1 MRIEQ
6 KTITTIIAD
15 EGKVLRRKSDG
26 FNAGERITL
35 GYNYYE
41 AGVALSNPKLETP
54 SDYEEVDK
62 PLDYDTN
69 PMVDHVKRL
78 QRAKELLRQ
87 NTREMNSLG
96 LNAKEALEV
105 ADWYPEWGDEGV
117 AEGDEMK
124 RGNKFRH
131 QGKLWVVK
139 QRHTIKPLYKP
150 TDAPN
155 LYEEL
160 TEDYEEPL
168 MGEDDTPLL
177 DDTRPSEYGR

>member
-15 EGKVLRRKSDG
+15 EGKVLKRKSDG
-26 FNAGERITL
+26 FNAGERVTL

-54 SDYEEVDK
+54 ADYEEVDK
-62 PLDYDTN
+62 PLDYDTT
-69 PMVDHVKRL
+69 PVVDHVKRL
-78 QRAKELLRQ
+78 KRAKELLAK
-87 NTREMNSLG
+87 NTKEMNSLG
-96 LNAKEALEV
+96 LKAKEALEV
-105 ADWYPEWGDEGV
+105 AEWYPEFGSEGA
-117 AEGDEMK
+117 AEGDEMR

-131 QGKLWVVK
+131 KDKLWVVL

-150 TDAPN
+150 EDAPN

-168 MGEDDTPLL
+168 MEEDDLITNV
-177 DDTRPSEYGR
+177 

>member
-6 KTITTIIAD
+6 KIVTTIIAD
-15 EGKVLRRKSDG
+15 EGKVLKRKSDG
-26 FNAGERITL
+26 FNAGERLTL

-41 AGVALSNPKLETP
+41 AGVALSSPQLETP
-54 SDYEEVDK
+54 EDYEEIDK
-62 PLDYDTN
+62 PLDYDTT
-69 PMVDHVKRL
+69 PVVDHVRRLKRV
-78 QRAKELLRQ
+78 KELLAQ
-87 NTREMNSLG
+87 NTKEMNSLG
-96 LNAKEALEV
+96 LKAKEALEV
-105 ADWYPEWGDEGV
+105 AEWFPEFGSEGA

-155 LYEEL
+155 LYTEL

-168 MGEDDTPLL
+168 MEEDDTPLL